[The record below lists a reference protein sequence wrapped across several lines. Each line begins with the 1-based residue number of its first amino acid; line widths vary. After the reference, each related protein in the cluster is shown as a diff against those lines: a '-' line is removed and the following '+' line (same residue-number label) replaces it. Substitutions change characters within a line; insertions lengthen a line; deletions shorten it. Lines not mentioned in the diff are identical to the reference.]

1 HVAVLVAPGVAEGDD
16 SLPGPGGGGADAEHG
31 GLAVERV
38 AVVQRV
44 GEGDLPEAEVRH
56 QGALGDLRDRGAD
69 HGGQGE
75 HRVHQA
81 LPELGRLAPG
91 RVEVQG
97 LRVHGHGGELDVV
110 RLAEGAAGAVLV
122 GGADL
127 QLVGVQPP
135 LDDAGALGGG
145 VGFGHRRA
153 SWSSAGSGAGA
164 DGPAPGGPAAGG
176 AAADESAADG
186 AITSGTSWATSSP
199 RATRCPAATCSC
211 TV

>member
-1 HVAVLVAPGVAEGDD
+1 
-16 SLPGPGGGGADAEHG
+16 
-31 GLAVERV
+31 
-38 AVVQRV
+38 
-44 GEGDLPEAEVRH
+44 
-56 QGALGDLRDRGAD
+56 
-69 HGGQGE
+69 
-75 HRVHQA
+75 
-81 LPELGRLAPG
+81 
-91 RVEVQG
+91 
-97 LRVHGHGGELDVV
+97 GGELDVV

-164 DGPAPGGPAAGG
+164 DGAGADSSAPDGSAAGG

-199 RATRCPAATCSC
+199 RATRCPAAACSC
-211 TV
+211 TVPSPGAWGVCARSLASTPA

>member
-1 HVAVLVAPGVAEGDD
+1 
-16 SLPGPGGGGADAEHG
+16 
-31 GLAVERV
+31 
-38 AVVQRV
+38 
-44 GEGDLPEAEVRH
+44 
-56 QGALGDLRDRGAD
+56 
-69 HGGQGE
+69 
-75 HRVHQA
+75 
-81 LPELGRLAPG
+81 
-91 RVEVQG
+91 
-97 LRVHGHGGELDVV
+97 
-110 RLAEGAAGAVLV
+110 
-122 GGADL
+122 DL

-186 AITSGTSWATSSP
+186 AITSGTSWAPSSP

-211 TV
+211 TVPSPGAWRVCSIFIASTTSTGSPQRTRSPSATRTVVTVPGMGDPSVVDA